1 MIPRADIFAV
11 SSQDSFDDIIN
22 QMSAA
27 NHSRVPV
34 YRDTLDDVVGIIHI
48 KDLFA
53 HLRAGDTPSVDKL
66 LRPALFISPAI
77 RLLDLLHEMRLRRR
91 HLALVVDEFGGV
103 DGLITIEDLVEQI
116 VGEIEDEHDKTTTP
130 RFEVKDDGTA
140 IADAR
145 LEVEDLESVAGKLL
159 DDDERD
165 EVDTVG
171 GRVFAL
177 AGRVPGRGEVVRHRA
192 GIASLALPP
201 LFILPALFLL
211 GMPVWK
217 AIHAPSRLAAARIF
231 GAAGLGW
238 FLASTFWVSHALIV
252 EASSLWVLTPFVA
265 LALAFILAL
274 FWAVAAA
281 LSWTHNGSAVVRL
294 LCLIAVFGVTEWSR
308 SFVATG
314 FPWSLMG
321 GLFAVHL
328 GSLQMASLMGVY
340 GLTLLAFGAAMAPLF
355 WILSA
360 RGLALLLVMI
370 PLLGTGWG
378 VLRLDSQ
385 LAASSITAP
394 SANGPS
400 TNAPKARLVQ
410 PVVPQ
415 NDKWNRQKRPAHL
428 ASLIALS
435 QTGTS
440 SPDLAAIS

>member
-1 MIPRADIFAV
+1 MAALLGKLFSAFARPASRRDELTELLQESVGDKASFDSHEGALLQNFLSLRDLTAADVMIPRADIFAV

-171 GRVFAL
+171 GLVFAL

-192 GIASLALPP
+192 GIQFEILDGDPRRIILLKIRGLP
-201 LFILPALFLL
+201 
-211 GMPVWK
+211 
-217 AIHAPSRLAAARIF
+217 RAAARQ
-231 GAAGLGW
+231 A
-238 FLASTFWVSHALIV
+238 
-252 EASSLWVLTPFVA
+252 
-265 LALAFILAL
+265 
-274 FWAVAAA
+274 
-281 LSWTHNGSAVVRL
+281 
-294 LCLIAVFGVTEWSR
+294 
-308 SFVATG
+308 
-314 FPWSLMG
+314 
-321 GLFAVHL
+321 
-328 GSLQMASLMGVY
+328 Q
-340 GLTLLAFGAAMAPLF
+340 
-355 WILSA
+355 
-360 RGLALLLVMI
+360 
-370 PLLGTGWG
+370 
-378 VLRLDSQ
+378 D
-385 LAASSITAP
+385 
-394 SANGPS
+394 
-400 TNAPKARLVQ
+400 
-410 PVVPQ
+410 
-415 NDKWNRQKRPAHL
+415 
-428 ASLIALS
+428 
-435 QTGTS
+435 
-440 SPDLAAIS
+440 

>member
-1 MIPRADIFAV
+1 MVALLGKLFPAFARPASRREELTELLQESVGDKASFDSHEGALLQNFLSLRDLTAADVMIPRADIFAV

-130 RFEVKDDGTA
+130 RFEINDDGTA

-145 LEVEDLESVAGKLL
+145 LEVEDLELVAGKLL

-171 GRVFAL
+171 GLVFAL

-192 GIASLALPP
+192 GIQFEILDGDPRRIILLKIRGLP
-201 LFILPALFLL
+201 
-211 GMPVWK
+211 
-217 AIHAPSRLAAARIF
+217 RAAAIQ
-231 GAAGLGW
+231 A
-238 FLASTFWVSHALIV
+238 
-252 EASSLWVLTPFVA
+252 
-265 LALAFILAL
+265 
-274 FWAVAAA
+274 
-281 LSWTHNGSAVVRL
+281 
-294 LCLIAVFGVTEWSR
+294 
-308 SFVATG
+308 
-314 FPWSLMG
+314 
-321 GLFAVHL
+321 
-328 GSLQMASLMGVY
+328 Q
-340 GLTLLAFGAAMAPLF
+340 
-355 WILSA
+355 
-360 RGLALLLVMI
+360 
-370 PLLGTGWG
+370 
-378 VLRLDSQ
+378 D
-385 LAASSITAP
+385 
-394 SANGPS
+394 
-400 TNAPKARLVQ
+400 
-410 PVVPQ
+410 
-415 NDKWNRQKRPAHL
+415 
-428 ASLIALS
+428 
-435 QTGTS
+435 
-440 SPDLAAIS
+440 